1 MNKEELQEKIPEK
14 EKKGEWKARLEK
26 KEQPA
31 EVTSFLSSLWDDIR
45 IFEDDI
51 RGSEA
56 HVIMLKEAGIL
67 TEEEA
72 SKILR
77 ELENAL
83 NDWKKDKLK
92 IDESLEDIHPVVEK
106 YVVERLGVETGGK
119 MHTGRSRNDQVMT
132 DVRMYIRREIIALI
146 RQIRHLIKVQISLAE
161 NHIETVMPG
170 YTHLQQAQITTFAHF
185 LLSYA
190 DSLLRDIERLENLY
204 ERVNKSPLGACA
216 LAGTSF
222 EISRQRTAELLG
234 FEGIIEN
241 SIDATTT
248 RDFAIETIAVLTIHQ
263 TNLSRIA
270 EDLILW
276 STTEFGFLEI
286 PDEYCSISSVMPQK
300 KNPDTLELIR
310 GRTSKVL
317 GALNHILT
325 MVKGLPSGYNRDLQ
339 ETKPPLWNAIDTVK
353 SSVKMLS
360 GILKGLKI
368 DKENALKLVKK
379 GYTSALDL
387 AEKIVKETGISFRE
401 AHNIVGTTIKK
412 LAAKKA
418 PLNEDAFNDLKEA
431 WREVLGEEIPIN
443 LPALKDCFDPLKS
456 INERKSLGSPNPT
469 MLKETIEERKKIL
482 ENIKTRNKNR
492 ETRIKE
498 SEKMLEEIIQDLLKK
513 HKSGLF
519 KWSKK
524 QS

>member
-26 KEQPA
+26 KEQSA

-51 RGSEA
+51 MGSEA

-83 NDWKKDKLK
+83 NDWKKGKLK
-92 IDESLEDIHPVVEK
+92 IDETLEDIHPLVEK
-106 YVVERLGVETGGK
+106 YVVQRLGVNIGGK
-119 MHTGRSRNDQVMT
+119 MHTGRSRNDQVMI

-146 RQIRHLIKVQISLAE
+146 RLIRRLIKVQISLAE
-161 NHIETVMPG
+161 NHVETVMPG

-185 LLSYA
+185 LLAYA
-190 DSLLRDIERLENLY
+190 DSLIRDIERLENLY

-222 EISRQRTAELLG
+222 EISRERTAELLG
-234 FEGIIEN
+234 FEGVIEN

-248 RDFAIETIAVLTIHQ
+248 RDFAIETIAVLAIHQ

-270 EDLILW
+270 EDIILW

-310 GRTSKVL
+310 GRTSRVL
-317 GALNHILT
+317 GALNHILI

-339 ETKPPLWNAIDTVK
+339 ETKPPLWTAIDTVK

-360 GILKGLKI
+360 GLLKNLKI
-368 DKENALKLVKK
+368 EKETALKLVEK
-379 GYTSALDL
+379 GYSAALDL
-387 AEKIVKETGISFRE
+387 SEKIVKETRISFRE
-401 AHNIVGTTIKK
+401 AHAIVGTTIKK
-412 LAAKKA
+412 LATKRA

-431 WREVLGEEIPIN
+431 WKEVLGEETSITLSSI
-443 LPALKDCFDPLKS
+443 KDCFNPLKS

-482 ENIKTRNKNR
+482 EDIKNRNKTR
-492 ETRIKE
+492 ETKIEE
-498 SEKMLEEIIQDLLKK
+498 SEKILKEITQNLLKK

-519 KWSKK
+519 MWSKK
-524 QS
+524 RS